1 MKQEQISPFQ
11 LTCLIGNFIFTGVL
25 ISVPQILVEISKQN
39 TWIVILFTYILTTT
53 FFYLICRKP
62 EKLEKLKS
70 LFNIDKRTW
79 IKKVFFSVL
88 SMYLLFIYIRDFR
101 AFTSFIDGILLP
113 DTPIDF
119 IALLTTLTLIYIS
132 LTGIEVISRVTVI
145 HFITISIVV
154 ISLPFL
160 LLNEIQLTNLLPF
173 GGLHSGAEILKS
185 TYIFFPWMTEAI
197 VIVFLFVFLHPISH
211 LNKAGIIGISCGFF
225 LLFILIFLN
234 ITVLGVAITSEA
246 TYPNIKL
253 IQQINLTDFLDRLD
267 LVIEVV
273 WIPTML
279 CKLSLLLF
287 ALNRL
292 FNTFRR
298 KDSDFNLVP
307 FALLLSLTIRLF
319 KNNID
324 GIEYSF
330 FTWPTKGLLLE
341 LIIVFLFLILKR
353 GKSDKVKKMSKKY
366 DGIN

>member
-1 MKQEQISPFQ
+1 MKQEQLSPFQ
-11 LTCLIGNFIFTGVL
+11 LTCLIGNFIFTGVI
-25 ISVPQILVEISKQN
+25 ISVPQILMEISKQN
-39 TWIVILFTYILTTT
+39 TWIVIMFTYVLTTT
-53 FFYLICRKP
+53 VIYIICRKP
-62 EKLEKLKS
+62 AKLEKLKS
-70 LFNIDKRTW
+70 IFYFDKRPW
-79 IKKVFFSVL
+79 FKNVFISVL
-88 SMYLLFIYIRDFR
+88 FMYLLFIYIRDFR
-101 AFTSFIDGILLP
+101 IFNSFIDGILLP
-113 DTPIDF
+113 DTPFDI

-132 LTGIEVISRVTVI
+132 LTGIEVIARVTVI

-154 ISLPFL
+154 ILLPFF
-160 LLNEIQLTNLLPF
+160 LLNEIQLANLLPF

-211 LNKAGIIGISCGFF
+211 LKKAGIIGISCGFI

-234 ITVLGVAITSEA
+234 ITVLGVAIASEA

-287 ALNRL
+287 TLNRL

-298 KDSDFNLVP
+298 KDSDFDIVP
-307 FALLLSLTIRLF
+307 LALLLSLTIRLF

-324 GIEYSF
+324 AIEYSF

-341 LIIVFLFLILKR
+341 LIIVTLFLMLKR
-353 GKSDKVKKMSKKY
+353 GKSHKSKGNGQK
-366 DGIN
+366 IS